1 MADLNLIVELMQ
13 IHGVP
18 DDAIRGV
25 ERDAR
30 RLCGGDALYVGKV
43 GTRNRELRNERI
55 RREFDGRNQRE
66 LARRFGVTRR
76 TVYNI
81 LR

>member
-1 MADLNLIVELMQ
+1 MANLDLIVEIMRG
-13 IHGVP
+13 HGVP
-18 DDAIRGV
+18 EDAIRGV
-25 ERDAR
+25 EREAR
-30 RLCGGDALYVGKV
+30 SLCGGETLYVGKV
-43 GTRNRELRNERI
+43 VTRDRAIRNERI
-55 RREFDGRNQRE
+55 RREFDGRNHRE

>member
-1 MADLNLIVELMQ
+1 MANLDLIVEIMRG
-13 IHGVP
+13 HGVP

-30 RLCGGDALYVGKV
+30 ILCGGDMLYVGKV

-55 RREFDGRNQRE
+55 RREFDGRNHRE

>member
-13 IHGVP
+13 IHGIP

-55 RREFDGRNQRE
+55 RSEFDGRNHRE
-66 LARRFGVTRR
+66 LAQRFGMTRR
-76 TVYNI
+76 NVYNI
-81 LR
+81 VR